1 MTDILATKSTS
12 RPLVYLTRIEKFSS
26 AHRLFQKNRLGSSS
40 IETPDNSIYGKC
52 NNIHGHNYTLEVM
65 IKGPI
70 DSETGMLIN
79 VADLK
84 AIIDE
89 HVMKHLDH
97 KYIDEEVDYF
107 CQSQQIS
114 TSENVC
120 VYIWNQIGSHLP
132 KSVRLHRIRLHETD
146 KNIVDYYGEMFSNS

>member
-70 DSETGMLIN
+70 DSET
-79 VADLK
+79 
-84 AIIDE
+84 
-89 HVMKHLDH
+89 
-97 KYIDEEVDYF
+97 EVDYF